1 MAISQAFLD
10 FRLSILV
17 TSSLTSSPLIYC
29 FIIIYFFWF
38 WPSLFRQGSMQNST
52 CLIQCVC
59 CELIEIGKV
68 RGNLF
73 QINGT
78 EKKPMVL
85 PDAVGAAVNLS
96 EKVYVPVKEFP
107 DVSVP
112 SFLIWASDAFLIH
125 SFKKKSILNDTVQF
139 RWTYFGTARHDG

>member
-1 MAISQAFLD
+1 MSCFN
-10 FRLSILV
+10 LS
-17 TSSLTSSPLIYC
+17 
-29 FIIIYFFWF
+29 
-38 WPSLFRQGSMQNST
+38 
-52 CLIQCVC
+52 
-59 CELIEIGKV
+59 EIGKV

-107 DVSVP
+107 DVRI
-112 SFLIWASDAFLIH
+112 F
-125 SFKKKSILNDTVQF
+125 
-139 RWTYFGTARHDG
+139 

>member
-1 MAISQAFLD
+1 MNYFN
-10 FRLSILV
+10 LS
-17 TSSLTSSPLIYC
+17 
-29 FIIIYFFWF
+29 
-38 WPSLFRQGSMQNST
+38 
-52 CLIQCVC
+52 
-59 CELIEIGKV
+59 EIGKV

-107 DVSVP
+107 DVSLFATF
-112 SFLIWASDAFLIH
+112 SLHFEF
-125 SFKKKSILNDTVQF
+125 
-139 RWTYFGTARHDG
+139 

>member
-1 MAISQAFLD
+1 MFDPVDEFA
-10 FRLSILV
+10 
-17 TSSLTSSPLIYC
+17 
-29 FIIIYFFWF
+29 
-38 WPSLFRQGSMQNST
+38 
-52 CLIQCVC
+52 
-59 CELIEIGKV
+59 EIGKV

-107 DVSVP
+107 DVS
-112 SFLIWASDAFLIH
+112 L
-125 SFKKKSILNDTVQF
+125 
-139 RWTYFGTARHDG
+139 

>member
-1 MAISQAFLD
+1 MN
-10 FRLSILV
+10 
-17 TSSLTSSPLIYC
+17 C
-29 FIIIYFFWF
+29 FD
-38 WPSLFRQGSMQNST
+38 L
-52 CLIQCVC
+52 L
-59 CELIEIGKV
+59 EIGKV

-107 DVSVP
+107 DVRQSCHSKHLSVD
-112 SFLIWASDAFLIH
+112 SFNWFVFF
-125 SFKKKSILNDTVQF
+125 SF
-139 RWTYFGTARHDG
+139 